1 MSWRK
6 GLVWKWFIWD
16 VILEDKREQGRS
28 GKDTVATSFV
38 RTEGFIEWRYLEKGQ
53 AVLPELSSQ
62 RNGGRTA
69 LPWLLPEGQVLEVL
83 VFRVWWCQSSI
94 GSRSIY
100 PTCTF
105 LRQGKIHGVDMKKC
119 LDSFASLTD
128 VQGLCLDLEGTQ
140 FFSASVE
147 NSSHSK
153 WKKKKKVKYEWLLL
167 GNMAY
172 SNCPKCHILFW
183 KQFCEVSIVTQ
194 RGGKPQIKAFLKCGG
209 IK

>member
-53 AVLPELSSQ
+53 AVLPELSSR

-83 VFRVWWCQSSI
+83 VFWVCWCQSPT

-100 PTCTF
+100 PTCIF

-128 VQGLCLDLEGTQ
+128 VQGLCLGLEGTQ

-153 WKKKKKVKYEWLLL
+153 WKKKSQIWVIASREHGLFKLPQMPHFILETVLRSF
-167 GNMAY
+167 Y
-172 SNCPKCHILFW
+172 SYT
-183 KQFCEVSIVTQ
+183 E
-194 RGGKPQIKAFLKCGG
+194 RGKATNKG
-209 IK
+209 IFKMWGD